1 MPFALSLT
9 DAASGARLGSLALG
23 HGTVSTPCF
32 MPVGTNATVKAM
44 RTADLES
51 IGVNLILGN
60 AYHLY
65 LRPGAEVIDGA
76 GGLHAFMGWPHN
88 ILTDSGGYQVFSLA
102 PFRTVE
108 EQGVAFRS
116 HIDGSSHRLAPEDV
130 VAFECLLGSDV
141 LMPLD
146 VCTAPG
152 ITRAEAEEALRLT
165 ARWLERSR
173 AAWLEGRRSRERA
186 ARGDLF
192 GIMQGNFFKDLRS
205 ESAARTIECDL
216 PGYAIGGLSVGEEF
230 AVFQDLLH
238 HSAALLPA
246 DKPRYLMG
254 IGTPAYILEAVGAG
268 IDMFDCVFPTRTARN
283 AQVFT
288 ADGPLSLRNEKYRL
302 DFRPI
307 DEECR
312 CPTCE
317 VHSRAYLRHLF
328 KAREIQAAV
337 LATMHNLAFLQSLI
351 HGIRSAIAR
360 GVFST
365 FKRDFLDRYS
375 RGQVSADRADSRG
388 EVDSR

>member
-44 RTADLES
+44 RTADLET

-102 PFRTVE
+102 AFRTVE

-116 HIDGSSHRLAPEDV
+116 HIDGSSHRLSPEDV

-152 ITRAEAEEALRLT
+152 ITRAEAEQALRLT

-173 AAWLEGRRSRERA
+173 ASFSASCRAPTSRTFDRK
-186 ARGDLF
+186 ARPA
-192 GIMQGNFFKDLRS
+192 QS
-205 ESAARTIECDL
+205 SATCR
-216 PGYAIGGLSVGEEF
+216 
-230 AVFQDLLH
+230 
-238 HSAALLPA
+238 
-246 DKPRYLMG
+246 
-254 IGTPAYILEAVGAG
+254 GTRLEASRWGRSSR
-268 IDMFDCVFPTRTARN
+268 CSRTCST
-283 AQVFT
+283 T
-288 ADGPLSLRNEKYRL
+288 APLF
-302 DFRPI
+302 FRS
-307 DEECR
+307 
-312 CPTCE
+312 T
-317 VHSRAYLRHLF
+317 SRA
-328 KAREIQAAV
+328 
-337 LATMHNLAFLQSLI
+337 T
-351 HGIRSAIAR
+351 
-360 GVFST
+360 
-365 FKRDFLDRYS
+365 
-375 RGQVSADRADSRG
+375 
-388 EVDSR
+388 

>member
-1 MPFALSLT
+1 MPFALSMT

-44 RTADLES
+44 RTADLET

-60 AYHLY
+60 SYHLY

-116 HIDGSSHRLAPEDV
+116 HIDGSSHRLSPEDV

-152 ITRAEAEEALRLT
+152 ITRAEAEQALRLT

-186 ARGDLF
+186 ARGELF

-246 DKPRYLMG
+246 NKPRYLMG
-254 IGTPAYILEAVGAG
+254 IGTPDYILEAVKAG

-283 AQVFT
+283 AQVFS

-312 CPTCE
+312 CPTCQS
-317 VHSRAYLRHLF
+317 HSRAYLRHLF

-337 LATMHNLAFLQSLI
+337 LATMHNLAFLQSLL
-351 HGIRSAIAR
+351 HRIRGAIAR
-360 GVFST
+360 GLFSA
-365 FKRDFLDRYS
+365 FKREFLDRYS
-375 RGQVSADRADSRG
+375 RGQVSADRADSRR
-388 EVDSR
+388 EMDSR